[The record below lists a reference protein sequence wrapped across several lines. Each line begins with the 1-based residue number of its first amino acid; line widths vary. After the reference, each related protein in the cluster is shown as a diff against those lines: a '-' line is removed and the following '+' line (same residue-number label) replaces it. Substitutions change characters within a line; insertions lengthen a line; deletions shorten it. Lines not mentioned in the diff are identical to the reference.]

1 MRMEVKG
8 TFRKTLKHLKD
19 QNMMFTVR
27 EEREGGVRETNEP
40 SF

>member
-8 TFRKTLKHLKD
+8 TFCKTLKHLKD

-27 EEREGGVRETNEP
+27 EEKKGSEERKKGTDR
-40 SF
+40 